1 MTGLLGINSLARLVR
16 NGAEMNVENTI
27 HNPLSR
33 ATALG
38 EGITATA
45 DEIERTR
52 CISSKLLANLHDAR
66 LCRLLLPLTTSYTM
80 PILKSGYVRLQEHA
94 HMAHRQRDPFLVFLP
109 RINTDLGIRRQ

>member
-38 EGITATA
+38 EEITATA
-45 DEIERTR
+45 
-52 CISSKLLANLHDAR
+52 L
-66 LCRLLLPLTTSYTM
+66 
-80 PILKSGYVRLQEHA
+80 
-94 HMAHRQRDPFLVFLP
+94 RD
-109 RINTDLGIRRQ
+109 

>member
-38 EGITATA
+38 EEITATA

-52 CISSKLLANLHDAR
+52 RIPSKLLANIHNAR
-66 LCRLLLPLTTSYTM
+66 LCRLLLPHATSYTV
-80 PILKSGYVRLQEHA
+80 PVLRSGHVRL
-94 HMAHRQRDPFLVFLP
+94 
-109 RINTDLGIRRQ
+109 